1 MKRHRITAALL
12 LALALACGGQK
23 EQAKPA
29 AAVARPEPPL
39 DTLPTAVIRVRD
51 FGEIRV
57 ALRSDVAPQTV
68 ANLKK
73 LADAKFY
80 DGTTFHRVIP
90 EFMIQGGDPNTK
102 DRDPRNDGMGGPGW
116 RIPDEASGISHLRGV
131 MSMANAGPG
140 TGGSQ
145 FFILVA
151 DQPNLDGKHTAFG
164 RVIEGMDVADEISH
178 VERDQYGRYGPLDR
192 PLKDVVIDS
201 LVVEPPKTSA
211 P

>member
-1 MKRHRITAALL
+1 MKRRRIAASLL
-12 LALALACGGQK
+12 VAVALACGGQK
-23 EQAKPA
+23 EQAAPA

-39 DTLPTAVIRVRD
+39 DTLPTAVIRVRE

-164 RVIEGMDVADEISH
+164 RVIAGMDVADEISH

-192 PLKDVVIDS
+192 PLKDVVIES
-201 LVVEPPKTSA
+201 LVVEAPKTPA